1 MGWFESTPVWTYSIR
16 MWTVTLGIT
25 PIAGGANSVSVLWR
39 PLHHRPEL
47 PNFYD
52 DSLHFVLILV
62 ALMVVIVVF
71 VPWVAPLMAMGTLA
85 YLLQVCTCC

>member
-1 MGWFESTPVWTYSIR
+1 MQVGRILSRFSGDLSIIDQS
-16 MWTVTLGIT
+16 M
-25 PIAGGANSVSVLWR
+25 
-39 PLHHRPEL
+39 